1 MGLLKTTVKLLV
13 CKIIPAMA
21 SFLLDKS
28 GVPGMNVQVI
38 ACGLLFVIAAQN
50 KLNRMVS
57 IMALAPL
64 DKLVAMLLSTNITAV
79 PVHVAVLRM
88 TTMLE
93 NIYIHAVLGTMLFRF
108 PVYPS
113 SISTTTKHG
122 REGQKTGV

>member
-1 MGLLKTTVKLLV
+1 
-13 CKIIPAMA
+13 MA

-64 DKLVAMLLSTNITAV
+64 DKLVAMLLSTNITAS

-93 NIYIHAVLGTMLFRF
+93 NIYIYAVLGTMLFRF
-108 PVYPS
+108 PVYTS
-113 SISTTTKHG
+113 SFSTTTTHG